1 MELPSR
7 ATDYIWEGCSD
18 KQFRCEVDDETAVV
32 ADTAILWEDECIHA
46 CDSGS
51 GKDAVNGSTSPP
63 VSGGD
68 QDAGML
74 PAQFNK
80 I

>member
-7 ATDYIWEGCSD
+7 ATDYIGEGCSD
-18 KQFRCEVDDETAVV
+18 QRFRCEVNYETAVV
-32 ADTAILWEDECIHA
+32 ADTAILWEDESIHA
-46 CDSGS
+46 CDSES
-51 GKDAVNGSTSPP
+51 GKDAVNGSASPP
-63 VSGGD
+63 VNGGER
-68 QDAGML
+68 DAGML

>member
-7 ATDYIWEGCSD
+7 ATDYIWEGCSN
-18 KQFRCEVDDETAVV
+18 QRFRCEVDDETAVV
-32 ADTAILWEDECIHA
+32 ANTAILWEDEYIHT

-51 GKDAVNGSTSPP
+51 GKDAVNGSASPL

-68 QDAGML
+68 RDAGML
-74 PAQFNK
+74 LAQFNK